1 MLTSWQSYTLVA
13 KLAVETQFAATFAWS
28 TAVTLKRVASFS
40 TDWYVTQIASPSWE
54 RKSYRK
60 KNIHFVL
67 LRRVSYEFHSSL
79 SLLISLFFFFTW

>member
-13 KLAVETQFAATFAWS
+13 KLAVETQFAATLAWS

-40 TDWYVTQIASPSWE
+40 TDRYVAQIACPSWE

-60 KNIHFVL
+60 RNIHFVL
-67 LRRVSYEFHSSL
+67 LRAYEFHRSL
-79 SLLISLFFFFTW
+79 SLLVFLLLFFTW